1 MAGDWDGDADR
12 RRALLRQLRDL
23 DDDLAAGKLTEDDH
37 RRLREPIEHEA
48 ALSLT
53 RRPARSSTVTRR
65 RRAGDPDRRPGGST
79 SPDDPSG
86 DIADPD
92 DQSGTAGSDD
102 RDGQGAP
109 TGSRSP
115 GGSDHGADD
124 TVPAGG
130 AEPPGRS
137 GRGATGAA
145 RLRRGAGT
153 AAARRQ
159 EPAATARRGPRT
171 TRSQARRTVLAVLAV
186 AAVAGVTALLAG
198 AITPRGAG
206 ETVTGSGP
214 AAATAP
220 PVGPTAGSA
229 AAPADP
235 SAGSS
240 PSLTPE
246 QAAAI
251 DAAALDVKAHPQ
263 DVGKHL
269 ALAHAYADGGATQL
283 AAVEYLAILKLDPA
297 NAEANTAMALLAFEV
312 GQTGQAKTM
321 LDTVLQAHP
330 GYPEALYVRGLV
342 LLSGLHQPAAATK
355 DLHAYLAAAP
365 YGSHRTAAETL
376 LALAGSQK

>member
-1 MAGDWDGDADR
+1 MVGDWDGDVDR

-37 RRLREPIEHEA
+37 HRLREPIEHEA
-48 ALSLT
+48 AISLT
-53 RRPARSSTVTRR
+53 RRPARSSTATRR
-65 RRAGDPDRRPGGST
+65 RRAGDPDRRPGGSEE
-79 SPDDPSG
+79 
-86 DIADPD
+86 
-92 DQSGTAGSDD
+92 
-102 RDGQGAP
+102 P
-109 TGSRSP
+109 T
-115 GGSDHGADD
+115 
-124 TVPAGG
+124 
-130 AEPPGRS
+130 
-137 GRGATGAA
+137 
-145 RLRRGAGT
+145 
-153 AAARRQ
+153 
-159 EPAATARRGPRT
+159 ATARRGPRT
-171 TRSQARRTVLAVLAV
+171 TRSRARRTVLAVLAV

-198 AITPRGAG
+198 AVTPRGAG

-214 AAATAP
+214 AAAATAP

-229 AAPADP
+229 TAPADP

>member
-1 MAGDWDGDADR
+1 MAGDWDGEVDR

-23 DDDLAAGKLTEDDH
+23 DDDLAAGKLTDEDH

-48 ALSLT
+48 AISL
-53 RRPARSSTVTRR
+53 TRR
-65 RRAGDPDRRPGGST
+65 RRAGDSNLRSGGSTDPADPDRRPTDAVEAGRRRT
-79 SPDDPSG
+79 
-86 DIADPD
+86 
-92 DQSGTAGSDD
+92 GT
-102 RDGQGAP
+102 
-109 TGSRSP
+109 T
-115 GGSDHGADD
+115 
-124 TVPAGG
+124 
-130 AEPPGRS
+130 
-137 GRGATGAA
+137 
-145 RLRRGAGT
+145 
-153 AAARRQ
+153 AARRQ
-159 EPAATARRGPRT
+159 DPATTARRGSRAGW
-171 TRSQARRTVLAVLAV
+171 SRRRRIVGAVVAV

-198 AITPRGAG
+198 AVTPRGAG
-206 ETVTGSGP
+206 QTATGSAP
-214 AAATAP
+214 AAVATPP
-220 PVGPTAGSA
+220 PVGPTAGSP

-235 SAGSS
+235 SGGSS

-246 QAAAI
+246 QAATI
-251 DAAALDVKAHPQ
+251 DAAALDVKAHPK

-269 ALAHAYADGGATQL
+269 VLAHAYADGGATQL

-321 LDTVLQAHP
+321 LDKVLQAHP

-355 DLHAYLAAAP
+355 DLRAYLAAAP